1 MGLSRN
7 KVAVSEGAA
16 GSPPFYGDRD
26 RMSRFCHTSQD
37 EVGTQKAGYRSFV
50 VQFSGTG
57 TILEKKRNPW
67 YGGVAQLGEHL
78 PCKQGVMGSNP
89 IISTNRTVSGAIT
102 RGSSEE
108 TPKFIP
114 DGEKSLNSKRK
125 RDKHG

>member
-37 EVGTQKAGYRSFV
+37 EVGTRIAVYGSFV

-57 TILEKKRNPW
+57 KMVFEKKRAR
-67 YGGVAQLGEHL
+67 GMGV
-78 PCKQGVMGSNP
+78 
-89 IISTNRTVSGAIT
+89 
-102 RGSSEE
+102 
-108 TPKFIP
+108 
-114 DGEKSLNSKRK
+114 
-125 RDKHG
+125 